1 MNDMKLF
8 SLTTDTYKHPNPTSN
23 KMSPLQTQVWVFMKI
38 WSLLSDAKEH
48 SWNER
53 TLMSSLK
60 KRNNDYILGFEH
72 LRISHNISKVDGE
85 TWNSR
90 KNIIWGRGG
99 ESDQKLNQLGGEN
112 SLLMVR
118 SNT

>member
-1 MNDMKLF
+1 MPKNTVEMK
-8 SLTTDTYKHPNPTSN
+8 
-23 KMSPLQTQVWVFMKI
+23 
-38 WSLLSDAKEH
+38 
-48 SWNER
+48 ER
-53 TLMSSLK
+53 LCRLKK

-72 LRISHNISKVDGE
+72 LRISYNISKVDGE